1 MLTTADKKWVKETA
15 SEIVHDEITQLIV
28 GHIQPTLATKNDLR
42 KFATK
47 DDLKNFAT
55 KNDLLKFATKDDL
68 RKFATKAELNDFR
81 DEMKGSLNEIQN
93 TLDHFLGEM
102 RDSRQEHD
110 VVSYRV
116 YRDHAPKLED
126 HEKRISKI
134 ESHPRMVS
142 SAV

>member
-1 MLTTADKKWVKETA
+1 MLTTADKKWVKKTA

-28 GHIQPTLATKNDLR
+28 DYIQPTLATKNDL
-42 KFATK
+42 KT
-47 DDLKNFAT
+47 L
-55 KNDLLKFATKDDL
+55 ATKDDL

-134 ESHPRMVS
+134 ESHPRMIS